1 MKGILLAGGRGTR
14 LYPVT
19 LSVCK
24 QLLPVYD
31 KPMIYY
37 PLSVLMQSGV
47 HEVLII
53 STPED
58 LPRFKH
64 MLNDGSDLGI
74 KLSYAVQEKPEGI
87 AQAFIIAEEFI
98 GDDSVCLVLGD
109 NIFYGP
115 RMESIL
121 STCSSLESGGIIFA
135 YQVKDP
141 DRYGVVEVGESGHV
155 LSIEEKPQNPKST
168 YAVTGLYFY
177 DNDVVKIAKSLSP
190 SSRGELEITDL
201 NNVYLQQ
208 GNLFVKFLDR
218 GFAWL
223 DTGTHDALHKASSFV
238 QTIQERQGIQIACL
252 EEIAFNK
259 GLISLE
265 QLYITATKYRSSD
278 YGRYLM
284 DLHNSK
290 VSEKWV

>member
-19 LSVCK
+19 LSLCK

-37 PLSVLMQSGV
+37 PLSVLLQSGI

-58 LPRFKH
+58 LPRFQQ
-64 MLNDGSDLGI
+64 MLGDGSDFGVQ
-74 KLSYAVQEKPEGI
+74 LSYAAQEKPEGI

-115 RMESIL
+115 RIESIL
-121 STCSSLESGGIIFA
+121 SNCSSLESGGIVFA
-135 YQVKDP
+135 YHVKDP
-141 DRYGVVEVGESGHV
+141 ERYGVVEVNETGKV
-155 LSIEEKPQNPKST
+155 LSIEEKPINPKSS

-177 DNDVVKIAKSLSP
+177 DSEVVKIAKSLSP

-201 NNVYLQQ
+201 NNVYLRQEK
-208 GNLFVKFLDR
+208 LFVKFLDR

-252 EEIAFNK
+252 EEIAFNR
-259 GLISLE
+259 GFISLE
-265 QLYITATKYRSSD
+265 QLYKAATKYRSSD

>member
-1 MKGILLAGGRGTR
+1 
-14 LYPVT
+14 
-19 LSVCK
+19 
-24 QLLPVYD
+24 
-31 KPMIYY
+31 MIYY
-37 PLSVLMQSGV
+37 PLSVLLQSGIN
-47 HEVLII
+47 EVLII

-58 LPRFKH
+58 LPRFQQ
-64 MLNDGSDLGI
+64 MLGDGSDLGVQ
-74 KLSYAVQEKPEGI
+74 LFYAAQEKPEGI

-115 RMESIL
+115 RIESIL
-121 STCSSLESGGIIFA
+121 SNCSSLENGGIVFA

-141 DRYGVVEVGESGHV
+141 ERYGVVEVNESGKV
-155 LSIEEKPQNPKST
+155 LSIEEKPHNPKSS

-190 SSRGELEITDL
+190 SSRGELEISDL

-252 EEIAFNK
+252 EEIAFNR
-259 GLISLE
+259 GFISLE
-265 QLYITATKYRSSD
+265 QLYKAATKYRSSD

-284 DLHNSK
+284 DLHSSK
-290 VSEKWV
+290 VSEKWA